1 MYVHSTQEIG
11 RAVREARKRRGLGQ
25 KDLALAAGT
34 GRRFIVDLEAGKGTV
49 QTAEALRVLE
59 ALGLRVEVGREP
71 AGTIALADPDAEQ
84 AGTAPNVK
92 WLEEADLAPALAEQ
106 DKLPVVVDG
115 ERLGVPLSG
124 AASTHLL
131 TIVGAGF
138 DTSPLNEA
146 FCMWLAGR
154 LDLAVSPVELLEAAG
169 RSVLLVERCD
179 RVAGDEGVRRL
190 RQEDFL
196 EAMGRSPDAKRE
208 ADGGPGIVEC
218 VELIRRACT
227 CPAQDLLAFVDGVFL
242 NLLIGNGAADAGSF
256 SLLHAPEDP
265 FVRLAPLCDLVC
277 TAVDPAGPGELPMV
291 IGGESRPEDVGA
303 KAIRRLAEEAQL
315 GHAALR
321 GRVHD
326 LAARASMA
334 AGALAR
340 AVKDGGIDGEDGTA
354 NRIAATV
361 NENATHL
368 RKALRHR

>member
-1 MYVHSTQEIG
+1 MYVRSTQEIG
-11 RAVREARKRRGLGQ
+11 RAVREARKGCGLGQ
-25 KDLALAAGT
+25 RDLALAAGT
-34 GRRFIVDLEAGKGTV
+34 GRRFIVDLEGGKGTV
-49 QTAEALRVLE
+49 QMAEALRVLE

-71 AGTIALADPDAEQ
+71 AGTIALPDPDAEE
-84 AGTAPNVK
+84 AGVAPNVK

-131 TIVGAGF
+131 TVVGAGL

-154 LDLAVSPVELLEAAG
+154 LDLAVARVELFEAAG
-169 RSVLLVERCD
+169 RWALLVERCD

-242 NLLIGNGAADAGSF
+242 NLLLGNGEGHAGSF
-256 SLLHAPEDP
+256 SFLHSPEDP
-265 FVRLAPLCDLVC
+265 FVRLAPLHDLVC
-277 TAVDPAGPGELPMV
+277 TTIEPGGSGELPMS
-291 IGGESRPEDVGA
+291 IGGERRPERVDA
-303 KAIRRLAEEAQL
+303 RAIRKLAEEASL

-321 GRVHD
+321 DRVHD

-354 NRIAATV
+354 NRIAAAV
-361 NENATHL
+361 SENATHVL
-368 RKALRHR
+368 QALRRR